1 MSEYPVEL
9 TPEED
14 GGFVV
19 TFPDMPYGVTDGD
32 DEDEALLNA
41 VGAIE
46 TVIIGL
52 MGDREDI
59 PRASKP
65 KPGQKTVTLPAMS
78 AAKVALY
85 RTMREQGVRKAEL
98 ARRLNLHMTQVDR
111 LLDLRHASRL
121 DQIDTAL
128 RALGKTL
135 VVDVRDA
142 A

>member
-1 MSEYPVEL
+1 MSTYPVEL
-9 TPEED
+9 NPD
-14 GGFVV
+14 GGGFVV

-32 DEDEALLNA
+32 DEEEALFNA
-41 VGAIE
+41 VSALE

-52 MGDREDI
+52 MGDREDV
-59 PRASKP
+59 PMASHP
-65 KPGQKTVTLPAMS
+65 APGQKTVTLPAMS

-85 RTMREQGVRKAEL
+85 RTMREKGVRKAEL
-98 ARRLNLHMTQVDR
+98 ARRLNLHMTQIDR

-135 VVDVRDA
+135 VVEVRDA